1 MKGTEVSL
9 SYVQCFLYLV
19 SSLINVFVIVHGWI
33 PSGLYI
39 YIERERESER
49 ERERERERASEQLV
63 LVDNVLKGI
72 STEAGEGAQKR
83 NE

>member
-1 MKGTEVSL
+1 MDG
-9 SYVQCFLYLV
+9 YL
-19 SSLINVFVIVHGWI
+19 LD
-33 PSGLYI
+33 YI
-39 YIERERESER
+39 YIERERERAR
-49 ERERERERASEQLV
+49 ERERERESEQLV